1 MEGLDRH
8 AILRQLRI
16 YLACIPSLYVPIYSD
31 DGEFKGYHIAEG
43 AKKRLNATLKSSLV
57 AAKP

>member
-1 MEGLDRH
+1 ML
-8 AILRQLRI
+8 
-16 YLACIPSLYVPIYSD
+16 PSLYVPIYSD

-43 AKKRLNATLKSSLV
+43 APKTIKRHFEIDLLV